1 MTALRRV
8 LLSIAAVLAILALAG
23 VWLLHTP
30 SGARFAVDVA
40 VRALDGK
47 LSTGAV
53 SGSIA
58 RGLQVTDARWRD
70 AAAGVDLHV
79 GDLRARLAYPEL
91 LRKTVRL
98 KALALRDV
106 SVSLTSVARDEPA
119 RSGSLEPPLD
129 IVVDAFTL
137 ERAELRRD
145 GAAPLVIDRTA
156 LAGRWTRSGI
166 ALDYARVVA
175 PQGNVSLE
183 ARIGTQAPWLEHATG
198 AFEWQAGDRRWKGS
212 LASARGSPGIA
223 LRGALD
229 SPFTLE
235 LAGQISD
242 ERGRPWRLEIELP
255 RFDPRDELLPDG
267 GLESLAA
274 RLEAHGVANTANVS
288 GAIDLDDERLAVREL
303 VMSLSPRAIVIDSL
317 RVGIADSPGEVRGTG
332 HIRLDGPEVAVFAH
346 LNGSELQLPA
356 RWFDEPTSIS
366 GDFFFDGNPDRFDSH
381 GAIDVARGSLRSSI
395 AWRADGSRRKIH
407 LREGRV
413 TQAQGELTIDGEFGL
428 VSPVNW
434 SLAAAARGFDPSGL
448 APAWPGAL
456 DFEIDTQGESTPD
469 GPRARFELKRLRG
482 RLRSRPISGGGLL
495 TLEPDMRLGGH
506 LGLHSGAVSL
516 DIAGTQGA
524 TARVDARLV
533 VASLAD
539 WNSRLQGRAQL
550 DVEAT
555 GRWPD
560 TTFHAVARA
569 QDLKF
574 DDNAVDAAHLE
585 LTLRSPR
592 SPELELSAQARG
604 TTLPGMG
611 FDTISVAVSGTEGAH
626 QVTID
631 LDGHPLDAGLR
642 LHGAW
647 SDQRWTGQLD
657 TLKFDLAE
665 VPPLSLEAPVP
676 IQLAA
681 DAFDLGQTCLS
692 GGDIRLCVAGN
703 ADASGRFDTNY
714 SAHAVPLEMLVRLAQ
729 PTSTLSIDGHLDGEG
744 SVSRTREGSVIGS
757 ARLAST
763 SGAIGQS
770 GQDSSLRLEYDALEF
785 EATFAGDSANARVSA
800 NFEPDGK
807 VAGTASIV
815 NLLAGATTLE
825 GNLTASLRD
834 LAPLEWLLPQLTS
847 VSGSGELA
855 ATLGGTLDEPE
866 VTARLAIRDFRS
878 DVPLLGIQLEDGEL
892 VARMADDGSIDTRA
906 KISSGEGALEVGGRS
921 ASIRELDLAIRG
933 ERFLAANFPAAHLIV
948 SPELTLTGSPNNLAL
963 GGSIT
968 IPRASVDLDKM
979 TNQGGA
985 QISPDVVVIDRA
997 ERQARQRLAMH
1008 TDVRVVLGRDVKLT
1022 GFGLDATVAG
1032 QLRVVERPGSTSI
1045 GSGEIRLDGTY
1056 EAFGRTLAIERG
1068 QMLFANSPLD
1078 NPQLD
1083 VLATRRMPDITAK
1096 LRVTGSARRP
1106 QLDVFTDPATSPT
1119 EAMSYLLTGKSM
1131 SDLRGAEGE
1140 RVEAAAQ
1147 SLGGVLG
1154 DRLAR
1159 GIAGKFGIDAVGVE
1173 QSDELG
1179 TSAFTVGKYLSPGF
1193 FVSYGVGLFQPGTV
1207 ITLRYA
1213 ISERWSLEA
1222 VDSPN
1227 EQRGGINF
1235 RIER

>member
-1 MTALRRV
+1 MTALRRI
-8 LLSIAAVLAILALAG
+8 LFSIAAVLAIMALAG
-23 VWLLHTP
+23 LWLLHTQ

-40 VRALDGK
+40 IRVLDGK

-58 RGLQVTDARWRD
+58 RGLQVADARWRD
-70 AAAGVDLHV
+70 AAAGVDVHV
-79 GDLRARLAYPEL
+79 GDLRLRLAYAEL
-91 LRKTVRL
+91 LRKTLRL
-98 KALALRDV
+98 NALALREV

-119 RSGSLEPPLD
+119 QTGSLEPPLD

-145 GAAPLVIDRTA
+145 GTTSLVIDRTA

-175 PQGNVSLE
+175 PQGSVSLE
-183 ARIGTQAPWLEHATG
+183 ARIGTQAPWVEHVTG
-198 AFEWQAGDRRWKGS
+198 KFDWRAGDRRWKGS
-212 LASARGSPGIA
+212 LASARESQGSA
-223 LRGALD
+223 LRATLD
-229 SPFTLE
+229 SPFTLA
-235 LAGQISD
+235 LAGEISD
-242 ERGRPWRLEIELP
+242 GRGRPWRLEIELP

-288 GAIDLDDERLAVREL
+288 GTIDLDDERLTVREL
-303 VMSLSPRAIVIDSL
+303 VMRLSPRAIDIDSL
-317 RVGIADSPGEVRGTG
+317 RVGIADAPGEVRGTG
-332 HIRLDGPEVAVFAH
+332 RIRLDEPAPAVFAH
-346 LNGSELQLPA
+346 LHGNELELPA
-356 RWFDEPTSIS
+356 RWVGEPVSIS
-366 GDFFFDGNPDRFDSH
+366 GDLFVDGNPDRFDSH
-381 GAIDVARGSLRSSI
+381 GAIDILRGSLRSSV
-395 AWRADGSRRKIH
+395 AWKADGSRRKIH
-407 LREGRV
+407 LREGRIS
-413 TQAQGELTIDGEFGL
+413 QAQGELAVNGEFGL

-448 APAWPGAL
+448 APGWPGAL
-456 DFEIDTQGESTPD
+456 DFDIDTHGELTPD
-469 GPRARFELKRLRG
+469 GPRARFELRELRG

-533 VASLAD
+533 VTSLAD
-539 WNSRLQGRAQL
+539 WNSRLRGRLQL

-560 TTFHAVARA
+560 TTIHAVAHA
-569 QDLKF
+569 HDLKF
-574 DDNAVDAAHLE
+574 DDNSMDTAILE

-592 SPELELSAQARG
+592 TPELELSAKARG
-604 TTLPGMG
+604 TALPGMG
-611 FDTISVAVSGTEGAH
+611 FDTISVAASGTEGAH
-626 QVTID
+626 QVTVD
-631 LDGHPLDAGLR
+631 LEGHPLDAGLR

-647 SDQRWTGQLD
+647 SERRWTGRLD
-657 TLKFDLAE
+657 ALKFDLAE
-665 VPPLSLEAPVP
+665 VPPLSLEAPVT
-676 IQLAA
+676 IRVAA
-681 DAFDLGQTCLS
+681 DALDLGRTCLS

-703 ADASGRFDTNY
+703 ADARGGFDTNY
-714 SAHAVPLEMLVRLAQ
+714 SLHAVPLQMLVRLAQ
-729 PTSTLSIDGHLDGEG
+729 PTNALSIDGQLDGEG
-744 SVSRTREGSVIGS
+744 NVSRTPEGSVTGK
-757 ARLAST
+757 ATLAST

-770 GQDSSLRLEYDALEF
+770 GPDSSLRLEYGALEF
-785 EATFAGDSANARVSA
+785 AATFAGDSANARVSA
-800 NFEPDGK
+800 NFEPDGN
-807 VAGTASIV
+807 VAGTASIA
-815 NLLAGATTLE
+815 NLLADAPTLE
-825 GNLTASLRD
+825 GNLTAALRD
-834 LAPLEWLLPQLTS
+834 LAPLEWVLPQLTS

-866 VTARLAIRDFRS
+866 ITAQLAIRDLRG
-878 DVPLLGIQLEDGEL
+878 DVPLLGIQLENGEL

-906 KISSGEGALEVGGRS
+906 KVSSGEGALEIVGRS
-921 ASIRELDLAIRG
+921 ASIRELDLSIRG
-933 ERFLAANFPAAHLIV
+933 DRFLAANFPAALLIV
-948 SPELTLTGSPNNLAL
+948 SPELTLTGSPTNLAL

-968 IPRASVDLDKM
+968 IPQASVDLDKM

-985 QISPDVVVIDRA
+985 QISPDVVVIDRP
-997 ERQARQRLAMH
+997 ERQARQRLAVH
-1008 TDVRVVLGRDVKLT
+1008 TDVRVVLGRNVKLT

-1131 SDLRGAEGE
+1131 SDLRGTEGE